1 MINLEH
7 TLSAWLVRHRWWF
20 LVLMPLIILV
30 LASGI
35 EQLKFTPNYRAFFSE
50 DNPQLQA
57 FDNLEKTYTQDDNVI
72 FLLIPRDG
80 WVFSRETLAA
90 VEELTEMAWQI
101 PYSIRVDSLTN
112 FQHTEAR
119 GDDLIVGDLVRNAM
133 ELSDAQIAKI
143 RDIAL
148 AEPLLTGKLIP
159 KKGDVT
165 VVNVTIQL
173 PRVDEAKE
181 APAVV
186 ESVREIADRMRA
198 SHPNLDIRLTGM
210 VMMNNAFFEAFRS
223 DMRSLVPI
231 GVGVMLV
238 VLALLL
244 QRAVGTLVT
253 LIMILMS
260 ILAGMGTG
268 GHLGLPITS
277 PTSSAPLV
285 ILTMAVA
292 NSVHIL
298 VAFYQVL
305 PSNTYGARLAA
316 MRESLRINLQ
326 PVFFTSL
333 TTVIGF
339 LTLNFSEVPPYRD
352 LGNFVAVGVC
362 ASFFLSITFL
372 PALMSLLP
380 GRARPVQVESTA
392 MARLGDFVVRN
403 RHWLLWSMA
412 GTVIFLLAF
421 LPRNEINDVYVHYF
435 DESTPFRQDTDLLDK
450 HLGGLYRID
459 YSLDSGESGGVS
471 DPAFLRKVDAF
482 SEWLREQP
490 EITHVDTVTDIF
502 KRLNKNLHADDPAW
516 YRLPDARDMAAQYLL
531 LYEMSLPYGLDLNNR
546 INVDKSATR
555 INVGT
560 RVLSTKEVLALERR
574 IRQWLSKNAP
584 TLLTEG
590 SSPTMMFAHI
600 GARNIRSLMGGT
612 TLALVLISLILI
624 VALRSLKIGLISIVP
639 NLVPA
644 GMAFGLWG
652 IFVGEIGLA
661 LSVVTGMTLG
671 IVVDD
676 TVHFLS
682 KYLRARREQGAAPEN
697 AIRYAFSHVGVALVI
712 TSLVLVAGFS
722 IISLSDFYPNTGM
735 GMLTAMVLLLALVAD
750 FLFLP
755 PLLMKIDLF
764 AKPSGK

>member
-1 MINLEH
+1 MTNLEQ
-7 TLSAWLVRHRWWF
+7 TLSRWLMRRHWWF
-20 LVLMPLIILV
+20 LLLMPLIILA

-35 EQLKFTPNYRAFFSE
+35 KELKFTPNYRAFFSE

-72 FLLIPRDG
+72 FLLIPQDG
-80 WVFSRETLAA
+80 GVFTRETLAA
-90 VEELTEMAWQI
+90 VEELTKNAWQI

-133 ELSDAQIAKI
+133 ELGDVQIAKI

-159 KKGDVT
+159 KEGGVT

-173 PRVDEAKE
+173 PRDDEAKE
-181 APAVV
+181 VPAVV
-186 ESVREIADRMRA
+186 ESVRGIAERVRA
-198 SHPNLDIRLTGM
+198 RHPHLDIHLTGM
-210 VMMNNAFFEAFRS
+210 IMMNNAFFEAFRS

-231 GVGVMLV
+231 GVGMMLV
-238 VLALLL
+238 VLVVLL
-244 QRAVGTLVT
+244 RSVPGTLVT
-253 LIMILMS
+253 LLMISMS
-260 ILAGMGTG
+260 ILAGMGAG

-298 VAFYQVL
+298 VAFYQEL
-305 PSNTYGARLAA
+305 QSNTHRARLEA
-316 MRESLRINLQ
+316 MRESLRINLH

-352 LGNFVAVGVC
+352 LGNFAAAGIG
-362 ASFFLSITFL
+362 AAFFLSITFL
-372 PALMSLLP
+372 PALMTLLP
-380 GRARPVQVESTA
+380 ARARPVQLESAA
-392 MARLGDFVVRN
+392 MTHLGDFVVRN
-403 RHWLLWSMA
+403 RHWLLWSIA
-412 GTVIFLLAF
+412 GTVILLLAF

-435 DESTPFRQDTDLLDK
+435 DESTSFRRDTDLLDR

-471 DPAFLRKVDAF
+471 DPVFLAKVDAF
-482 SEWLREQP
+482 SEWLRGQP
-490 EITHVDTVTDIF
+490 EITHVDTATDVF

-516 YRLPDARDMAAQYLL
+516 YRLPDARDLAAQYLL

-546 INVDKSATR
+546 FDVDKSATR
-555 INVGT
+555 VNVST
-560 RVLSTKEVLALERR
+560 RILSTKEVLALERR
-574 IRQWLSKNAP
+574 IRQWLSDNAP

-624 VALRSLKIGLISIVP
+624 AALRSFKIGLISIIP

-661 LSVVTGMTLG
+661 LSVVSSMTLG

-682 KYLRARREQGAAPEN
+682 KYLRARREQGATPEN

-712 TSLVLVAGFS
+712 TTLVLVAGFL
-722 IISLSDFYPNTGM
+722 IISLSDFYPNIGM
-735 GMLTAMVLLLALVAD
+735 GVLTAMVLTLALLAD

-755 PLLMKIDLF
+755 PLLMKID
-764 AKPSGK
+764 SYRRN

>member
-1 MINLEH
+1 MTNLEQ
-7 TLSAWLVRHRWWF
+7 TFSAWLVRYRWWF
-20 LVLMPLIILV
+20 LVLMPLIVLV

-35 EQLKFTPNYRAFFSE
+35 KHLKFTPNYRAFFSQ

-72 FLLIPRDG
+72 FLLIPQDG
-80 WVFSRETLAA
+80 RVFKRETLTA
-90 VEELTEMAWQI
+90 VEELTEKAWRI
-101 PYSIRVDSLTN
+101 PYSIRVDSITN

-119 GDDLIVGDLVRNAM
+119 GDDLIVGDLVKNAM
-133 ELSDAQIAKI
+133 ELDEAQIAKI

-159 KKGDVT
+159 KKGGVT

-173 PRVDEAKE
+173 PRADEAKE
-181 APAVV
+181 IPAVT
-186 ESVREIADRMRA
+186 ESVRGIAEQMRA
-198 SHPNLDIRLTGM
+198 RYPHLGIHLTGM
-210 VMMNNAFFEAFRS
+210 IMMNNAFFEAFRS

-231 GVGVMLV
+231 GVGMMLV
-238 VLALLL
+238 VLVLLL
-244 QRAVGTLVT
+244 RRVLGTLAT
-253 LIMILMS
+253 LVMILMS
-260 ILAGMGTG
+260 ILAGMGAG
-268 GHLGLPITS
+268 GYLGLPITS

-285 ILTMAVA
+285 ILTMAIA

-298 VAFYQVL
+298 VVFYQEL
-305 PSNTYGARLAA
+305 QSDTHQARLEA
-316 MRESLRINLQ
+316 MQESLRINLQ

-352 LGNFVAVGVC
+352 LGNFAAAGIGVA
-362 ASFFLSITFL
+362 FFLSITFL
-372 PALMSLLP
+372 PALISLLP
-380 GRARPVQVESTA
+380 ARAHPMRIESAA

-403 RHWLLWSMA
+403 RRWLFWSMA
-412 GTVIFLLAF
+412 GTVVFLLAF
-421 LPRNEINDVYVHYF
+421 LPRNEINDVYVYYF
-435 DESTPFRQDTDLLDK
+435 DESIPFRQDTDMLDK

-459 YSLDSGESGGVS
+459 YSLDSGNGGGIS
-471 DPAFLRKVDAF
+471 DPAFLGKVDAF
-482 SEWLREQP
+482 TEWLRGQP
-490 EITHVDTVTDIF
+490 EVTHVDTATDIF

-516 YRLPDARDMAAQYLL
+516 YRLPDTRDLAAQYLL

-546 INVDKSATR
+546 FNVGKSATR
-555 INVGT
+555 INVST
-560 RVLSTKEVLALERR
+560 RVLSTKEVLVLERR
-574 IRQWLSKNAP
+574 IHQWLSDNIPA
-584 TLLTEG
+584 LLTEG

-624 VALRSLKIGLISIVP
+624 VALRSLKIGLISIIP

-652 IFVGEIGLA
+652 MFVGEIGLA
-661 LSVVTGMTLG
+661 LSVVTSMTLG

-682 KYLRARREQGAAPEN
+682 KYLRARRERGMLPEN

-712 TSLVLVAGFS
+712 TTLVLVAGFL
-722 IISLSDFYPNTGM
+722 IISLSDFYPNTSM
-735 GMLTAMVLLLALVAD
+735 GVLAAMVLALALVAD

-755 PLLMKIDLF
+755 PLLMKID
-764 AKPSGK
+764 PYRRN